1 VTMGFAEN
9 VILNAIVTNLV
20 MRVAFVAIHLS
31 LAPARY
37 AAEEQS
43 NMGDVMNRVNLIGVW
58 AIIQTHHV
66 AMKMKEHV
74 YVTLPMSIVVCRD
87 K

>member
-1 VTMGFAEN
+1 MSLAESVN
-9 VILNAIVTNLV
+9 HNAVVTNLV

-37 AAEEQS
+37 VAEEQS
-43 NMGDVMNRVNLIGVW
+43 NMGDVMNRVNLIGAW
-58 AIIQTHHV
+58 AIQTHHV

-74 YVTLPMSIVVCRD
+74 YVTLPMSIVANRD